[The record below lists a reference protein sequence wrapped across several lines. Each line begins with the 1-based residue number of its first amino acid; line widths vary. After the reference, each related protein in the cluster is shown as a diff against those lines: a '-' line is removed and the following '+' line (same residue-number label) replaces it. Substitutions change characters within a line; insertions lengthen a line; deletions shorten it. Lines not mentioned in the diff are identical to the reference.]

1 MSTKTSKAP
10 TIYPVLLSGGAGTRL
25 WPVSRARHPKQLY
38 ALASEHTMLQETAL
52 RLHGMA
58 NAAPP
63 LIICNDEHRFFIAEQ
78 LRALD
83 ITPEDIVLEPVGR
96 NTAPAAAVS
105 ALLLAKKDP
114 SAIMVVLPADHVI
127 ADVDTFRDKV
137 ARAAALAAEGRLVTF
152 GIVPTA
158 PETGYGYIRR
168 TDDMLPEGDV
178 YEVRQFV
185 EKPDAKTA
193 EGYLA
198 DGGYYWNSGIFVFRV
213 DCYLEALEKFR
224 PEILGPVR
232 AAVAKGNKDLDFF
245 RLDEEAFAECV
256 SDSIDYAVME
266 QTEDAVVIPV
276 DIGWN
281 DIGSWSALWDIGD
294 KTEDG
299 NVTLGDVI
307 THDTRNSYIRA
318 EKRLVAT
325 VGIDNLVVIETPDA
339 VFVGTRDK
347 AQDLRAI
354 VDALKSDGRDEWDSH
369 VRVFR
374 PWGYYETLELGE
386 RFQVKRL
393 MVKPQAR
400 LSLQM
405 HHHRAEHWIVVNGTA
420 KVTQGEKEILVSE
433 NESIYIPIGVKHRV
447 ENPGMVEL
455 NLIEVQSGAYLEED
469 DIVRFEDVYGR
480 D

>member
-1 MSTKTSKAP
+1 MSAKAKSAP
-10 TIYPVLLSGGAGTRL
+10 TLYPVLLSGGAGTRL

-38 ALASEHTMLQETAL
+38 ALAAERTMLQETAL
-52 RLHGMA
+52 RLHGLD
-58 NAAPP
+58 NVAPP
-63 LIICNDEHRFFIAEQ
+63 LVICNDEHRFFIAEQ
-78 LRALD
+78 LRALG
-83 ITPEDIVLEPVGR
+83 IVPKDIVLEPVGR
-96 NTAPAAAVS
+96 NTAPAVAVS
-105 ALLLAKKDP
+105 ALLLGETDP
-114 SAIMVVLPADHVI
+114 RAVMVVLPADHVI
-127 ADVDTFRDKV
+127 ADLDGFRKKV
-137 ARAAALAAEGRLVTF
+137 VRAAGLAADGHLVTF
-152 GIVPTA
+152 GIVPTG

-168 TDDMLPEGDV
+168 ADRAMAGGDV
-178 YEVRQFV
+178 YRVQKFV
-185 EKPDAKTA
+185 EKPDAATA

-198 DGGYYWNSGIFVFRV
+198 DGGYYWNSGIFVFRA
-213 DCYLEALEKFR
+213 DRYLAALERFR

-232 AAVAKGNKDLDFF
+232 AAVKKGQKDLDFF
-245 RLDEEAFAECV
+245 RLDPDAFAECV

-266 QTEDAVVIPV
+266 RTDDAVVIPA

-294 KTEDG
+294 KTQDG
-299 NVTLGDVI
+299 NVISGDVI

-325 VGIDNLVVIETPDA
+325 VGVDDLIVIETPDA
-339 VFVGTRDK
+339 VFVGSRDK
-347 AQDLRAI
+347 AQDLRVI
-354 VDALKSDGRDEWDSH
+354 VDALKASGRDEWQSH
-369 VRVFR
+369 TRVFR

-405 HHHRAEHWIVVNGTA
+405 HHHRAEHWVVVNGTA
-420 KVTQGEKEILVSE
+420 KVTRGDDEILVSE
-433 NESIYIPIGVKHRV
+433 NESVYIPIGVKHRI

-455 NLIEVQSGAYLEED
+455 NLIEVQSGSYLGED

>member
-1 MSTKTSKAP
+1 MSSGTAGTP
-10 TIYPVLLSGGAGTRL
+10 VIYPVLMSGGAGTRL

-38 ALASEHTMLQETAL
+38 ALASERTMLQETAL
-52 RLHGMA
+52 RLHGAA

-78 LRALD
+78 LRTLGIA
-83 ITPEDIVLEPVGR
+83 PEDIVLEPIGR
-96 NTAPAAAVS
+96 NTAPAAAV
-105 ALLLAKKDP
+105 AAYLLADKDP
-114 SAIMVVLPADHVI
+114 AAVMVILPADHVI
-127 ADVDTFRDKV
+127 ADVDVFRDKV
-137 ARAAALAAEGRLVTF
+137 ALAAGLAAEGRLVTF
-152 GIVPTA
+152 GVVPTA

-168 TDDMLPEGDV
+168 AEQPLAGGEV
-178 YEVRQFV
+178 YPVQQFV
-185 EKPDAKTA
+185 EKPDAATA

-198 DGGYYWNSGIFVFRV
+198 DGGYYWNSGIFVFRA
-213 DCYLEALEKFR
+213 DRYLEALEKYR
-224 PEILGPVR
+224 PEILGPVK
-232 AAVAKGNKDLDFF
+232 AAVEKGRKDSDFF
-245 RLDEEAFAECV
+245 RLDQEEFAECP

-266 QTEDAVVIPV
+266 RTDDAVVIPV
-276 DIGWN
+276 EMGWN

-299 NVTLGDVI
+299 NVIFGDVI

-325 VGIDNLVVIETPDA
+325 VGIDDLVVIETPDA

-354 VDALKSDGRDEWDSH
+354 VDTLKSSGRDEWDSH
-369 VRVFR
+369 TRVFR

-393 MVKPQAR
+393 MVKPKAR

-420 KVTQGEKEILVSE
+420 KVTRGEEEILVSE

-447 ENPGMVEL
+447 ENPGIVEL